1 MAQHS
6 GFFNALESEGNY
18 DRKYNADDYTS
29 NMAAIIS
36 SGVRRSAQNDLRVTA
51 SGLVLTVGS
60 GRAWIDGRWYYNDT
74 ALEIATVTPPTGSQS
89 RVDGVYLHADS
100 NLSVRSIT
108 LLYKAGTP
116 SASPTAP
123 ACVRDGGIYEIM
135 LASVLVA
142 PNATS
147 VTVTDKRPDSTVCGW
162 ITSPIGY
169 SDYFENLDT
178 EFNEWFADVKDK
190 LASVTLFKQYIW
202 STTLTSSSD
211 AVTFNIPQYDSTGVD
226 IIQVYVNG
234 LLEIPTSDYTLSG
247 SVITF
252 TQGKT
257 AGTEI
262 NVICYKS
269 IDGTGLGSV
278 SDEITALQNAVA
290 ALGDVGQYYY
300 FCTGSADNV
309 AIYNA
314 VSTFL
319 SGGDDGKSLHLH
331 ICGNP
336 GISAAIL
343 GSGTAASPYQWLAF
357 GSGTSRKVILD
368 FTNCGKWTITTAS
381 GTYNTVFSASANVTV
396 KGITIKAGSS
406 SVSSDIIGASSKMR
420 FEDCDIEI
428 EGAST
433 SLVKFAGAAELV
445 NCKISVTNGLGNAA
459 VIGAADSTL
468 STVNGGKLY
477 AYTGESS
484 GVSAIVYIPAG
495 VGGKVAASM
504 VQMPVVAKTGFY
516 QTASI
521 YAQSG
526 KVLSVGQLTTLTAD
540 IGGTAED
547 TIIGEM

>member
-1 MAQHS
+1 MIDFLEIRDSTYKLIGVVDTAKSIIWQADYY
-6 GFFNALESEGNY
+6 GAGMLEIYAALTDNNLDLLKRGRYVTRRGEKN
-18 DRKYNADDYTS
+18 
-29 NMAAIIS
+29 AAIIDS
-36 SGVRRSAQNDLRVTA
+36 VTYHDDKRDGLMITA
-51 SGLVLTVGS
+51 SGRMLKSILDRRLAYQLQGNSIKPIRMSGNLANAIHNVVQGAVGS
-60 GRAWIDGRWYYNDT
+60 T
-74 ALEIATVTPPTGSQS
+74 ASAARTMGVIRGS
-89 RVDGVYLHADS
+89 
-100 NLSVRSIT
+100 N
-108 LLYKAGTP
+108 
-116 SASPTAP
+116 
-123 ACVRDGGIYEIM
+123 GG
-135 LASVLVA
+135 
-142 PNATS
+142 
-147 VTVTDKRPDSTVCGW
+147 
-162 ITSPIGY
+162 IGY

-190 LASVTLFKQYIW
+190 LASVTLFKQYTW

-211 AVTFNIPQYDSTGVD
+211 TVTFNIPQYDSTGVD

-234 LLEIPTSDYTLSG
+234 LLEIPTYDYTLSG

-278 SDEITALQNAVA
+278 SDEITALQNAVD

-396 KGITIKAGSS
+396 KGITLKAGSA

-484 GVSAIVYIPAG
+484 SVSAIVYIPAG

-516 QTASI
+516 QITSI

-547 TIIGEM
+547 TIIWEM

>member
-36 SGVRRSAQNDLRVTA
+36 TGVRRSTQNDLRVTA
-51 SGLVLTVGS
+51 SGLTLTVGI
-60 GRAWIDGRWYYNDT
+60 GRAWIDGRWYFNDT
-74 ALEIATVTPPTGSQS
+74 AIDIATVTPPTGSQS

-116 SASPTAP
+116 SASPTSP

-142 PNATS
+142 PNAES

-211 AVTFNIPQYDSTGVD
+211 TVTFNIPQYDSTGVD

-252 TQGKT
+252 AQGKT

-290 ALGDVGQYYY
+290 ALGNVGQYYY

-396 KGITIKAGSS
+396 KGITLKAGSA

-504 VQMPVVAKTGFY
+504 VHMPVVAKTGFY
-516 QTASI
+516 QTTSI